1 MRLIFTTS
9 KLILT
14 VSVYCDLY
22 VYNVK
27 MEDIVSA
34 DQLFQIVNP
43 IALVGWII
51 LAVGI
56 VFKKPLWSDVI
67 AGQVFPT
74 ALSLVYMTLIIFF
87 WARAEGGFVSLPNVQ
102 KLFTYP
108 WAALAGW
115 VHYLAFDLFV
125 GAQISRRVIDE
136 GISRLFLI
144 VLLPLTFLFGPIGYF
159 AFQLTRFGFRKVSAA

>member
-56 VFKKPLWSDVI
+56 VFKKPLC
-67 AGQVFPT
+67 QVT
-74 ALSLVYMTLIIFF
+74 M
-87 WARAEGGFVSLPNVQ
+87 
-102 KLFTYP
+102 
-108 WAALAGW
+108 
-115 VHYLAFDLFV
+115 
-125 GAQISRRVIDE
+125 
-136 GISRLFLI
+136 
-144 VLLPLTFLFGPIGYF
+144 
-159 AFQLTRFGFRKVSAA
+159 